1 MDLEFIKGQFNEE
14 QLENA
19 IIELFVQQGYTHVF
33 GDSIHRRLED
43 ILLEDDLRA
52 YLEKRYRD
60 DNLTE
65 SEIQKI
71 INRLKLIPSEPL
83 YDGNREAFWL
93 VNEGFDLQR
102 EDTGKVAVHVGY
114 IDFDVL
120 ETTSSR
126 SSISILYRVSAC
138 AARYAAVHKRH
149 PCRDFRVQIGRQR
162 GCDNP

>member
-1 MDLEFIKGQFNEE
+1 MDLDFVKGQFNEE

-33 GDSIHRRLED
+33 GDAIHRRLED

-52 YLEKRYRD
+52 YLEKRYKD

-83 YDGNREAFWL
+83 YDGNRDAFWL
-93 VNEGFDLQR
+93 VNERLDLQR
-102 EDTGKVAVHVGY
+102 EDTAKVGCMWVILILTCLKNIFKVVNQYSVQGERLRRPICYFYNGIPIAIFEFKSAV
-114 IDFDVL
+114 
-120 ETTSSR
+120 R
-126 SSISILYRVSAC
+126 
-138 AARYAAVHKRH
+138 K
-149 PCRDFRVQIGRQR
+149 
-162 GCDNP
+162 CDNP